1 MANARV
7 KRNLL
12 SKVKIKGVTLTDKEE
27 TKVGV
32 CRAYQTLLTKNG
44 DWRLSLG
51 SLQFRVLG
59 EERSRS
65 LEEPFSEDEVF
76 EALSSLFGDKEPGP
90 NGFTLALWHFY

>member
-7 KRNLL
+7 RRNLL

-32 CRAYQTLLTKNG
+32 CRAYQTPLTKNG